1 MAGSAQRRFTCP
13 LAVTHPGTNLARR
26 GATSLVETKRVT
38 TKPNRQPI
46 FCVDCRVSV
55 IIIVSLCT
63 RVLRVGFMTSL
74 IVFSSE
80 FTIEFYRIFVVD
92 FLLHISRASAS
103 VEQEAQRSQRGR
115 AMLRASDYFARSLE
129 ALKDDE

>member
-1 MAGSAQRRFTCP
+1 M
-13 LAVTHPGTNLARR
+13 
-26 GATSLVETKRVT
+26 
-38 TKPNRQPI
+38 
-46 FCVDCRVSV
+46 SV

-129 ALKDDE
+129 ARTQGRRIIIRFNQIYLFTYT